1 MTFEYDENKSGSN
14 KIKHGIDFKEAQQ
27 IFFNKENVFIKR
39 EKTIDSEERYTIT
52 GMFDDKCYT
61 VVFTFRGANIRLISA
76 RRCRKNE
83 KKRIIHD

>member
-1 MTFEYDENKSGSN
+1 MTFEYDENKSSSN
-14 KIKHGIDFKEAQQ
+14 KIKHGINFKEAQQ
-27 IFFNKENVFIKR
+27 IFDKENVFIKR
-39 EKTIDSEERYTIT
+39 AKTIDLEERYTIT
-52 GMFDDKCYT
+52 GMFGDKCYT